1 MNLFKIGVGL
11 GLIAIVSMAS
21 SISGLNIVIAQE
33 NPDPLAVMNGYCKM
47 LDATK
52 IVDDKVY
59 ERIAKKYH
67 PEGQPHEIDPVEASY
82 ANGLLNVTEYQAF
95 KNQNITTCSDVQIID
110 NFKHVNENYSPDDP
124 NNPENIIIQYCVQH
138 ADRVALGE
146 NVIQDLV
153 TAGLVPDAYSTKT
166 CREVQEQNQWDKA
179 VQEYNENN
187 DAP

>member
-1 MNLFKIGVGL
+1 
-11 GLIAIVSMAS
+11 
-21 SISGLNIVIAQE
+21 
-33 NPDPLAVMNGYCKM
+33 MNGYCKM

-52 IVDDKVY
+52 RVDDKLY

-82 ANGLLNVTEYQAF
+82 AKGLLNVTEYQAF

-124 NNPENIIIQYCVQH
+124 NNPDNIIIQYCIQH

-146 NVIQDLV
+146 NVIHDLV
-153 TAGLVPDAYSTKT
+153 TAGLVPDAYSSKT

-179 VQEYNENN
+179 VQEYNESN